1 MLRFLV
7 PRVTED
13 VQLQCV
19 INERAAERPLRTGKF
34 SFITVAPTSPFSHR
48 YPLALLAG
56 QPEGQVCGGVLEPQQ
71 ELHWAEIAVWFKM
84 STFVDSQGLV
94 QKVQS
99 GGQITNP
106 GRPRLLTDAA
116 EARVLEFVAQARKD
130 GAVIDRE
137 TLALLGKE
145 V

>member
-13 VQLQCV
+13 VQLQRV

-84 STFVDSQGLV
+84 STFVDSQGL
-94 QKVQS
+94 
-99 GGQITNP
+99 G
-106 GRPRLLTDAA
+106 A
-116 EARVLEFVAQARKD
+116 E
-130 GAVIDRE
+130 GAVWRADHKPWPAKVADRCSRSQ
-137 TLALLGKE
+137 GS
-145 V
+145 